1 MKYLLDYGHGGND
14 PGAIGVDNIK
24 EKDLVLEIGKRV
36 KYHLER
42 HQQTV
47 IESRAADTTVSLSE
61 RSNKANKNNV
71 DLSISIHCNAFS
83 DSAAQGIEIYHYKGS
98 KRGIELATSILNAI
112 TKAKLYTKN
121 RGLKDANLHMT
132 REVKATAVLIELG
145 FITNASDKKLIVENK
160 ENFAIA
166 ITKGILAFW
175 GMEYI
180 NESTIGQVAA
190 DTSKETIYRVQV
202 GAYKNKAN
210 AIKLVEELKSKGY
223 DAIIK

>member
-14 PGAIGVDNIK
+14 PGAIGIDNIK

-71 DLSISIHCNAFS
+71 DLCISIHCNAFS
-83 DSAAQGIEIYHYKGS
+83 QSTAQGFEIYHYEGS
-98 KRGIELATSILNAI
+98 TRGKQLANCILDNI
-112 TKAKLYTKN
+112 KKAKLYTKN
-121 RGLKDANLHMT
+121 RGLKTNTLHMT
-132 REVKATAVLIELG
+132 RETYMPSVLIELG

-166 ITKGILAFW
+166 ITKGILEYW
-175 GMEYI
+175 GIQY
-180 NESTIGQVAA
+180 NENRDQQVP
-190 DTSKETIYRVQV
+190 TVTNEKIYRVQV
-202 GAYKNKAN
+202 GAYKNKEN
-210 AIKLVEELKSKGY
+210 AMKLVEELKSKGY